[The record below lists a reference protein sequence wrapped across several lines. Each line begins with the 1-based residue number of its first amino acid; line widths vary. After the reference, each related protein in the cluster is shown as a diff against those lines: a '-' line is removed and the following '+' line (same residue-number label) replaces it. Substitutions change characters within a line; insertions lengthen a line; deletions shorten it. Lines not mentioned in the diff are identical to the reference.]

1 MGSAPK
7 KSTSSKAGSAK
18 AGPAKSVE
26 AEAAPQG
33 RWRRL
38 WFWTKRALA
47 GFGGLVLA
55 LTLIYAFVPVS
66 TTLYMIGERIRL
78 GGIERDWVGGDDI
91 APVMFRSVVAAED
104 ANFCLH
110 WGFDM
115 AAIRD
120 AVDRGANRGAS
131 TLSQQTVKN
140 VFLWQGRSWVR
151 KALEASITP
160 VVELI
165 WTKRRILVVY
175 LNIAE
180 FGEGIF
186 GVEAAAQHYFG
197 VSAAELS
204 AVQAARLAAVL
215 PDPKRWN
222 PAKPT
227 SYLRRRAN
235 SIVDGA
241 ATIQVD
247 GRASCF
253 EPRAASKD

>member
-1 MGSAPK
+1 MASTSK

-18 AGPAKSVE
+18 AGSAKSE
-26 AEAAPQG
+26 GPPQS
-33 RWRRL
+33 RWRKARR
-38 WFWTKRALA
+38 WIGRGLA
-47 GFGGLVLA
+47 GFAAFIVA
-55 LTLIYAFVPVS
+55 LTLIYAVVPVP
-66 TTLYMIGERIRL
+66 TTLYILSERIRL
-78 GGIERDWVGGDDI
+78 GTVERDWVSGDEI
-91 APVMFRSVVAAED
+91 APVVFRSVVAAED

-120 AVDRGANRGAS
+120 AVARGANRGAS

-175 LNIAE
+175 LNVAE

-186 GVEAAAQHYFG
+186 GVEAAAQHYFKTT
-197 VSAAELS
+197 AANLTPM
-204 AVQAARLAAVL
+204 QAALLAASL
-215 PDPKRWN
+215 PDPKFWN

-227 SYLRRRAN
+227 RYLKRRAN
-235 SIVDGA
+235 GIVDGA

-253 EPRAASKD
+253 EPGPPPKD